1 MGARTRTGW
10 HPCRLLPLLPGDGE
24 SLSSLLD
31 RQAQC
36 WGTTRRQMMLQVSP
50 LQCMSAGDVD
60 LMEAEGFLGDY
71 AAACGL
77 PVEALAAHRA
87 ERKDH
92 LLPQHLR
99 IAYCPICFAERLEQG
114 EAPYF
119 RLDWARRLLTHCLI
133 HRCPL
138 FPWGSSNSEGRRRM
152 PANWLDGNPARPVY
166 VRNFRE
172 HLAKAR
178 DFAPGA
184 LPKWRGNRATW
195 KALIEFEAF
204 LYREGVGNLH
214 ASPNTFQAGL
224 LERNVLRIAAMLV
237 RPPEGK
243 VPDALVNQLNPRYSD
258 RHVLRFT
265 PTDYTIGKKDPTW
278 SVLSGPCRSLPS
290 RRSVI
295 LLVACVL
302 GHANDEAVRILG
314 DVSNWRDNIRRAMHL

>member
-77 PVEALAAHRA
+77 PVEALASHRA

-114 EAPYF
+114 QAPYF

-184 LPKWRGNRATW
+184 LPKWRCIARRMLSRQLETSPRMRTASSFAWPRTQAT
-195 KALIEFEAF
+195 KRITERL
-204 LYREGVGNLH
+204 EG
-214 ASPNTFQAGL
+214 
-224 LERNVLRIAAMLV
+224 
-237 RPPEGK
+237 
-243 VPDALVNQLNPRYSD
+243 SD
-258 RHVLRFT
+258 RQ
-265 PTDYTIGKKDPTW
+265 
-278 SVLSGPCRSLPS
+278 GPESTLQVGSFLPI
-290 RRSVI
+290 V
-295 LLVACVL
+295 
-302 GHANDEAVRILG
+302 
-314 DVSNWRDNIRRAMHL
+314 